1 MVRQKETGTWVVS
14 GKGTPEPGGQGGT
27 HTSLWCYISFTPCV
41 NWSGSWKDRA
51 GTLTL
56 DDPGGFQE
64 GALYQSGSRQRETQ
78 GWGRGW

>member
-1 MVRQKETGTWVVS
+1 MCCFWEGDPRDWRTGWD
-14 GKGTPEPGGQGGT
+14 
-27 HTSLWCYISFTPCV
+27 HTSLWCYISFTACV
-41 NWSGSWKDRA
+41 NWSGSWKDRG

-78 GWGRGW
+78 GWGWGR